1 MLHSV
6 SQEAALPIGWLLFLG
21 SRPPT
26 PSLTPKP
33 TKTSRG
39 PCPATPPG
47 SAGRAATCCYGIS
60 LWPMPLQPEKWATA
74 WPGNCVAQKL
84 APVVTGSASA
94 AGGLQTA

>member
-33 TKTSRG
+33 TKASRG
-39 PCPATPPG
+39 PCPAG
-47 SAGRAATCCYGIS
+47 GHLLLWNLAA
-60 LWPMPLQPEKWATA
+60 A
-74 WPGNCVAQKL
+74 N
-84 APVVTGSASA
+84 A
-94 AGGLQTA
+94 AAA